1 MRKAY
6 KDKDK
11 GSYIGFPIL
20 KQYGMLT
27 LKMKEGSKSVGYYI
41 MKKCEKTLDKYIRNL
56 KCMEPTHVF

>member
-41 MKKCEKTLDKYIRNL
+41 MKKLTKKDYALLEK
-56 KCMEPTHVF
+56 